1 MFMIGCCKARWQG
14 WIGALLLAAL
24 TGCRTVPFDETPRVS
39 TRAWDAETVR
49 AEFADRL
56 PPRFEWRHAMTFEFP
71 FFKMSALGIAA
82 GDRVAQTFTLVCF
95 THTGVTLFE
104 MQGDG
109 ESVQARFTI
118 PEMAARPEMG
128 EAIAEDAR
136 RMFFNL
142 APSANARVRRRRQKL
157 VFVEEAASGR
167 VEYDFGGDDRVLL
180 EKRYRRGWRK
190 RATVRYFEYG
200 EDDGF
205 LRPRGIVL
213 RNHERKYQLVF
224 RAL

>member
-1 MFMIGCCKARWQG
+1 MAGCRKARWRG

-39 TRAWDAETVR
+39 AQAWDPETVR

-56 PPRFEWRHAMTFEFP
+56 SPRFEWRHAMTFEFP
-71 FFKMSALGIAA
+71 FFKMSALGVAA
-82 GDRVAQTFTLVCF
+82 GDRPAQTFTLVCF

-104 MQGDG
+104 LRGDS

-142 APSANARVRRRRQKL
+142 APPPNARVRRRRHRL
-157 VFVEEAASGR
+157 VFVDKAASGR
-167 VEYDFGGDDRVLL
+167 IEYHFGGDGRVLL
-180 EKRYRRGWRK
+180 EKRYGRGWNK

-200 EDDGF
+200 DADGF

-213 RNHERKYQLVF
+213 RNHERKYQLLF